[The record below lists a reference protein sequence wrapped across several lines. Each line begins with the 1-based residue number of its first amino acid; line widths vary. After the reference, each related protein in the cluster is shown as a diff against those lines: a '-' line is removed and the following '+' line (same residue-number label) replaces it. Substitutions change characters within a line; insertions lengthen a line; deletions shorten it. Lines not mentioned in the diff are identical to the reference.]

1 MNVLVQFSATELV
14 TKMHV
19 GEIGA
24 VELMNARARLIEA
37 SNPDISVLVTLCLER
52 ALEDAKSMDQRAA
65 KNESMGA
72 LHGLP
77 YAVKNTL
84 QTRDVR
90 TTYGSLLFENHVPQ
104 QDALHFERALVDH
117 DF

>member
-1 MNVLVQFSATELV
+1 MNDLVQFSATKLV

-24 VELMNARARLIEA
+24 VELMNAQARLIEA
-37 SNPDISVLVTLCLER
+37 SNSDINALVTLCLER
-52 ALEDAKSMDQRAA
+52 ALDEAKLMDQRAT

-77 YAVKNTL
+77 YAVKDTP

-104 QDALHFERALVDH
+104 QEALPVERALVDH